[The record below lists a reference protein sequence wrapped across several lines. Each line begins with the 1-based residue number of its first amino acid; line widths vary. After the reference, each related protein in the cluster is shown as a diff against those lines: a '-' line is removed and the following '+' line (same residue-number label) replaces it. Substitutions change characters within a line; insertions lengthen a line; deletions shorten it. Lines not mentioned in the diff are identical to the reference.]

1 MSYSTTNNVSI
12 NKLSLSRYKTLKE
25 SNQLVNNEAYIV
37 TDYMGDYTYI
47 CNGSTDNVNISTII
61 KNFLNANTTDNRT
74 LGLTILG
81 SIGMTN
87 AAAGTGASNNA
98 YKWFDFSANT
108 SNRRVILNFANAGK
122 MLINVPNG
130 TNNILFYTGAS
141 DVTVRDA
148 DFISDNINTST
159 CITAIK
165 GTGNILF
172 ENCRGWVRC
181 YANSTF
187 ADHGTFNNCR
197 FTSRSSNTNA
207 MVFNTT
213 GCVIANNCEFYAYTA
228 NGTFG
233 SVVYHAPSA
242 TTAVTVLNSVRM
254 PTKAISGY
262 SQTEAI
268 RINHGYFGSNNLI
281 TALTL
286 STASAA
292 TKSITGTFAISK

>member
-1 MSYSTTNNVSI
+1 MSYTTTNNVII
-12 NKLSLSRYKTLKE
+12 NKLGLNQYKTLKDN
-25 SNQLVNNEAYIV
+25 NQINANEVYVIN
-37 TDYMGDYTYI
+37 DYLGDYTYI
-47 CNGSTDNVNISTII
+47 CNGSNDNVNISNIV
-61 KNFLNANTTDNRT
+61 KNFLNANTSEIKTME
-74 LGLTILG
+74 LTIIGSLG
-81 SIGMTN
+81 VTS

-108 SNRRVILNFANAGK
+108 SSRRVILNFANAGK
-122 MLINVPNG
+122 IEISVPNG

-141 DVTVRDA
+141 EVTVLNA
-148 DFISDNINTST
+148 DFISDNISSNT

-172 ENCRGWVRC
+172 ENCRGWLRC
-181 YANSTF
+181 YSNSTF

-233 SVVYHAPSA
+233 SVVYHGPNA
-242 TTAVTVLNSVRM
+242 TTAVTVFNAVRM

-262 SQTEAI
+262 KQTEAM
-268 RINHGYFGSNNLI
+268 RINHGYIGSTNLI
-281 TALTL
+281 SALTV
-286 STASAA
+286 SVSSNA
-292 TKSITGTFAISK
+292 TTNILGKFEISK